1 MKNYCSGFEL
11 LQLIDRKEFQ
21 LLCKKWE
28 VNRYVRSFPTW
39 KQVQVLVL
47 AYILKIESSR
57 EVELTFGIAKSTFCD
72 ANQERCAGFFEE
84 LCRLILW
91 KIHAN
96 TRRRKIRRA
105 IRNLLAIDSTECAVN
120 GAASKFPFWQA
131 KKGGTKASVK
141 LHVVW
146 NVDGEWI
153 EDFRITPG
161 RKNDSPISKQFSI
174 AKGSTYVF
182 DRAYNDLVFWWKIV
196 SSGAHMVSRLKK
208 ISYSRWRY
216 LELLKLNEGKDGVLW
231 DGEWKPSYSV
241 LRNTSQIPKDFT
253 LRRIVYRDPETKRVF
268 NFITSDFKAPAQ
280 EIADIYRRR
289 WSVELLFRWLKGHL
303 NIRYFSAKT
312 TNAIRV
318 HVAVAVLVQ
327 LLVQLDRLKKHAPG
341 TLWDH
346 LRRIRVALRICGLP
360 NQVSSATA
368 SRAAFRTAVL
378 QP

>member
-1 MKNYCSGFEL
+1 
-11 LQLIDRKEFQ
+11 
-21 LLCKKWE
+21 
-28 VNRYVRSFPTW
+28 
-39 KQVQVLVL
+39 VL

-57 EVELTFGIAKSTFCD
+57 EVELTFGVPKSTFCD

-91 KIHAN
+91 KIHAAV
-96 TRRRKIRRA
+96 RGRKIRRA
-105 IRNLLAIDSTECAVN
+105 IRNLLAIDSTECAVH
-120 GAASKFPFWQA
+120 GSAFKFPFWQA
-131 KKGGTKASVK
+131 KRGKAKASVK

-161 RKNDSPISKQFSI
+161 RKNDSPVSKQFSI

-182 DRAYNDLVFWWKIV
+182 DRAYNDLVFWWRIV
-196 SSGAHMVSRLKK
+196 SGGAHLVSRLKEC
-208 ISYSRWRY
+208 SYSKWRFK
-216 LELLKLNEGKDGVLW
+216 ELLKNSVGKNGVLL
-231 DGEWKPSYSV
+231 DEEWKPSYPV
-241 LRNTSQIPKDFT
+241 LRKAPHIPKDFT
-253 LRRIVYRDPETKRVF
+253 LRRIVYRDPETKIVF
-268 NFITSDFKAPAQ
+268 NFITSDFKASTQ

-318 HVAVAVLVQ
+318 HVAMAVLVQ
-327 LLVQLDRLKKHAPG
+327 LLLQLDRLKKRAPG
-341 TLWDH
+341 TLWEH
-346 LRRIRVALRICGLP
+346 LRRIRVALRLTGLN
-360 NQVSSATA
+360 NQASTAAPRRAT
-368 SRAAFRTAVL
+368 SPTAVL